1 MATTILKNIKEAKNR
16 KPSQHLQNAISYIMN
31 PEKTENGLW
40 VGSNC
45 GITAQEIYSS
55 MMTTKN
61 EFHKTWGR
69 QGYHFVISFRPGEAD
84 ERTCYNVG
92 KEFCEKYLGEGYE
105 YVYAVHNDHAHMHCH
120 IVFNSV
126 GRYDGTKYRY
136 VNGDWEKYIQPVTD
150 EITEKYGLS
159 RLEYDKSDKRVGR
172 SYAEHTAIKS
182 DRFTWKNI
190 IRLDIDMAV
199 SNSDNIGEYFSEME
213 RMGYKIR
220 LGHSAK
226 HGAYAAYHHPAMKE
240 VQGRTSKAAR
250 RDYILGE
257 DYTIAGIKK
266 RLAEKKVKDY
276 YIPPDKIYVKQSFNA
291 ISEHKQQSRFQACA
305 VVRYQHARQYHYFN
319 LQLKDQIQVRK
330 DLLEIDKLRDECNY
344 ILDNNITD
352 PDIAKQRL
360 EEIAKEIREIKAAA
374 DDSLLADNIYTDEE
388 LKAREEY
395 FALYNKLMSAGS
407 DMTDEEYEQ
416 LSDELELYEENY
428 KSALAAPQRRTYS
441 QYQDQLDA
449 LYEEKRILKR
459 ILKDKDVY
467 ENVTESVTFKVKNTP
482 EENIDKKKADI
493 KSK

>member
-1 MATTILKNIKEAKNR
+1 MSA
-16 KPSQHLQNAISYIMN
+16 H
-31 PEKTENGLW
+31 
-40 VGSNC
+40 
-45 GITAQEIYSS
+45 
-55 MMTTKN
+55 
-61 EFHKTWGR
+61 
-69 QGYHFVISFRPGEAD
+69 
-84 ERTCYNVG
+84 VG

-136 VNGDWEKYIQPVTD
+136 VNGDWEKNIQPVTD

-190 IRLDIDMAV
+190 IRLDIDMAI
-199 SNSDNIGEYFSEME
+199 SNSDNIGEYFAEME

-220 LGHSAK
+220 LGQSAK
-226 HGAYAAYHHPAMKE
+226 HGAYAAYHHPAIKE

-276 YIPPDKIYVKQSFNA
+276 YIPPDKIYVKQSLNA

-352 PDIAKQRL
+352 TDIAKQRL

-428 KSALAAPQRRTYS
+428 KSVLAAPQRRTYS

-467 ENVTESVTFKVKNTP
+467 ENVTESVTFKVKNAP
-482 EENIDKKKADI
+482 EEKIKKDDV

>member
-1 MATTILKNIKEAKNR
+1 
-16 KPSQHLQNAISYIMN
+16 
-31 PEKTENGLW
+31 
-40 VGSNC
+40 
-45 GITAQEIYSS
+45 
-55 MMTTKN
+55 MTDK
-61 EFHKTWGR
+61 
-69 QGYHFVISFRPGEAD
+69 
-84 ERTCYNVG
+84 
-92 KEFCEKYLGEGYE
+92 
-105 YVYAVHNDHAHMHCH
+105 
-120 IVFNSV
+120 
-126 GRYDGTKYRY
+126 
-136 VNGDWEKYIQPVTD
+136 
-150 EITEKYGLS
+150 ITEKYGLS

-199 SNSDNIGEYFSEME
+199 SNSDNIGEYFAEME

-220 LGHSAK
+220 LGQSAK

-240 VQGRTSKAAR
+240 VQGRTSKTAR

-276 YIPPDKIYVKQSFNA
+276 YIPPDKIYVKQSLNA

-319 LQLKDQIQVRK
+319 LQLKDQVQVRK

-360 EEIAKEIREIKAAA
+360 EEIAKEIREIKAAV
-374 DDSLLADNIYTDEE
+374 DDSLLADNIYTAEE

-428 KSALAAPQRRTYS
+428 KSALTAPQRRTYS

-467 ENVTESVTFKVKNTP
+467 ENVTESVTFKVKNAP